1 MVSRS
6 QHLTQTAGRSE
17 CWAVHAGVLFFY
29 LVQRATRAYGPMIN
43 AHYDQLCTKV
53 ANNKVRI
60 LYLLK
65 QDEFLS
71 TFLSLSALSAI
82 CLLCCDIER
91 YVCTSGWSTYFH
103 FVRGR
108 VPDCAITRFHQ
119 LQNTC
124 TLTSVVFQRALTQ
137 RINYFRLDI

>member
-1 MVSRS
+1 MYKSRK
-6 QHLTQTAGRSE
+6 Q
-17 CWAVHAGVLFFY
+17 
-29 LVQRATRAYGPMIN
+29 
-43 AHYDQLCTKV
+43 KV
-53 ANNKVRI
+53 PF

-65 QDEFLS
+65 QDAFLS

-82 CLLCCDIER
+82 CHLYCNIER
-91 YVCTSGWSTYFH
+91 PVCTSGWGTYFH

-124 TLTSVVFQRALTQ
+124 TMTSVVFQRALTQ
-137 RINYFRLDI
+137 RINYLRLDI